1 MNGVSQKFYNQAK
14 ASKIVR
20 DKKFTVLYSGNMGL
34 AQDLKT
40 VIETAKLLKDYEIYF
55 QFIGDGV
62 CRDEIIQLSKPINQK
77 ISFFNSMPREK

>member
-40 VIETAKLLKDYEIYF
+40 VIETAASCLKTMKF
-55 QFIGDGV
+55 T
-62 CRDEIIQLSKPINQK
+62 
-77 ISFFNSMPREK
+77 ISVYWGWRM